1 MVAILP
7 AAAHCGGILST
18 ALLAFF
24 CKFNRSTSQVV
35 AIRHA
40 SFDKMPVFLFR
51 YLAIAMNIEQAR
63 FNMIEQQIRPWDVL
77 DTDVLELLVVVKR
90 EAFVP
95 LAYRSL
101 AFADS
106 EIPLPGGENMLA
118 PRVEARIMQAVA
130 VQKHENVLE
139 IGAGSGYMAAL
150 LAHKA
155 RHVTTVEINP
165 ELKVLAE
172 KNLADYGVTNVE
184 VVEGDAAQGY
194 KGLVQPHAPYDVI
207 VVSGSLPF
215 VPEGLLAQLKVGG
228 RMFVVVGTAP
238 AMTAQLITRTSDVNY
253 TTVGVFET
261 LIKPLHN
268 APVPSQFKF

>member
-1 MVAILP
+1 
-7 AAAHCGGILST
+7 
-18 ALLAFF
+18 
-24 CKFNRSTSQVV
+24 
-35 AIRHA
+35 
-40 SFDKMPVFLFR
+40 
-51 YLAIAMNIEQAR
+51 MNIEQAR

-77 DTDVLELLVVVKR
+77 DTDVLDLLVVVKR

-95 LAYRSL
+95 AAYRAL

-106 EIPLPGGENMLA
+106 EIPLAGGENMLT
-118 PRVEARIMQAVA
+118 PKLEARIMQELA

-165 ELKVLAE
+165 ELKAMAE

-184 VVEGDAAQGY
+184 VAEGDAAQGY
-194 KGLVQPHAPYDVI
+194 KGLVQPNAPYDVI
-207 VVSGSLPF
+207 VVSGSVPV

-228 RMFVVVGTAP
+228 RMFAVVGTLP
-238 AMTAQLITRTSDVNY
+238 AMTAQIITRTSEVNFD
-253 TTVGVFET
+253 TVGKFET
-261 LIKPLHN
+261 IVKPLRN
-268 APVPSQFKF
+268 APAPSPFKF